1 MGDPAGLER
10 SRLASRA
17 PQMAVRGLAAV
28 FKQIAY
34 WAPVVLAMAFL
45 AHVAHKSLTPALR
58 EKARLE
64 LREAEMQGR
73 EQRQLDQQQGLETE
87 LEALDDP
94 IYQERVRRME
104 QQTESVPLKVTSPVP
119 YSEGAGG

>member
-17 PQMAVRGLAAV
+17 PQMAVRGLAVV
-28 FKQIAY
+28 FKQAAY
-34 WAPVVLAMAFL
+34 WAPVVLALAFL
-45 AHVAHKSLTPALR
+45 VHVAHKSLTPALR

-64 LREAEMQGR
+64 LRETEMQGR
-73 EQRQLDQQQGLETE
+73 EQRQQVQQHSLETE

-94 IYQERVRRME
+94 IYQERVRRMN
-104 QQTESVPLKVTSPVP
+104 QQTESLPLKVTSPVP
-119 YSEGAGG
+119 YSEQAGG

>member
-10 SRLASRA
+10 SRSASRA
-17 PQMAVRGLAAV
+17 PQMAVRGLALV
-28 FKQIAY
+28 FKQAAY

-45 AHVAHKSLTPALR
+45 VHVAHKSLKPALR

-64 LREAEMQGR
+64 LREAEMQNR
-73 EQRQLDQQQGLETE
+73 EQRQLNEQLGLETE

-104 QQTESVPLKVTSPVP
+104 RQTETVPLKVTSPVP
-119 YSEGAGG
+119 YSEQADG